1 MSQEEIFINGD
12 LLRLRREASGW
23 VLNDLAT
30 RACMSV
36 KQIRQLEEGGLSSYY
51 SQAVKITAAK
61 KVGALLGLSP
71 DEVLTPPSE
80 LSLAEIQIEPAVFS
94 SDLEIIQTADI
105 APTKDELEVPHAFE
119 ESVDISIVSSD
130 ADAHKPSVDDE
141 PKKSKTSLWL
151 IAALFISALLVA
163 AYMQPQDEPVVEAAP
178 PIQALPA
185 DMADPAASAA
195 SGADV
200 PASSAEPVVLSAS
213 APAAVGVVAVNV
225 QKQASSALGVS
236 SAQRVAA
243 PLATGVA
250 PVTARPASTSTTT
263 TPAAS
268 AASKAL

>member
-80 LSLAEIQIEPAVFS
+80 LSLAEIQMEPADFS
-94 SDLEIIQTADI
+94 SDPEIVQTADI
-105 APTKDELEVPHAFE
+105 APTKGELEVPHAVE
-119 ESVDISIVSSD
+119 ESVDNSIVSSD
-130 ADAHKPSVDDE
+130 ADAHKASVYEE

-178 PIQALPA
+178 PLQALPA
-185 DMADPAASAA
+185 DMADPASAA

-213 APAAVGVVAVNV
+213 VPAAVGVVAVNV
-225 QKQASSALGVS
+225 QKQSSSASGVS
-236 SAQRVAA
+236 SSPRVAA
-243 PLATGVA
+243 ALASGVA
-250 PVTARPASTSTTT
+250 PVSARPASSSTTT